1 MADSPTIP
9 AMPRGHGETPKRT
22 IRVDDELWAA
32 ALRVAR
38 DRREPLSEVII
49 RFLRRYV
56 EEHPLDGD

>member
-1 MADSPTIP
+1 
-9 AMPRGHGETPKRT
+9 MPRGHGETPKRT
-22 IRVDDELWAA
+22 VRVDDELWAA

-38 DRREPLSEVII
+38 DRRESLSEVII